1 MRVLVLSSVF
11 PNVKQ
16 PTLGVFIR
24 ERIRRVAGSCEVVV
38 LAPVPWFPLNRVVR
52 GARWVGIPSRESQD
66 GMEVLHPRVF
76 SVPGILKC
84 LDGIFY
90 AVSLAAY
97 IYRLRRRF
105 AFDVID
111 AHFAYPDGL
120 GAVLLGR
127 LFRRPVII
135 TLRGSIV
142 RLAGY
147 PLHRPQLRYA
157 LRAATRVLS
166 VSNSLKAVAVALGA
180 PGEKIRV
187 VPNGVDVERFRPLDR
202 GKARA
207 TLHLP
212 EDRTVLLSV
221 GGLNE
226 GKGHHRVVA
235 VLPRLLKERPDLLY
249 VIVGSE
255 RPSDTVRPLLNR
267 LIAQA
272 GLGDHVRIV
281 GERPHDEIP
290 LWLAAADVFCLATR
304 SEGWANVLLEAS
316 ACGRPVVA
324 TRVGGNAEVV
334 SSAGLGILVPPG
346 DDTALADAIA
356 EALRRRWD
364 PAVMV
369 EHARRHSWATAVG
382 AVLDELRGVAG
393 AADPRPAGTKPSGA
407 LRGTR

>member
-11 PNVKQ
+11 PNRQQ

-24 ERIRRVAGSCEVVV
+24 ERMRRVAESCELVVV
-38 LAPVPWFPLNRVVR
+38 APVPWFPFNRAIRGVR
-52 GARWVGIPSRESQD
+52 WAGVPSREVQD
-66 GMEVLHPRVF
+66 GIEVLHPRVF

-84 LDGIFY
+84 LDGVFY
-90 AVSLAAY
+90 AISLAAY
-97 IYRLRRRF
+97 IRRLRRRF

-127 LFRRPVII
+127 LFRRPVVI

-142 RLAGY
+142 RLSGHA
-147 PLHRPQLRYA
+147 LHRPQLRYA
-157 LRAATRVLS
+157 LNAAARVLS
-166 VSNSLKAVAVALGA
+166 VSDSLKVVAVGLGT
-180 PGEKIRV
+180 PPEKIRV

-202 GKARA
+202 SETR
-207 TLHLP
+207 TRLHLP
-212 EDRTVLLSV
+212 RDRRILLSV

-226 GKGHHRVVA
+226 GKGHHRVMA
-235 VLPRLLKERPDLLY
+235 ALPRLLKEHPDLLY

-255 RPSDTVRPLLNR
+255 RRSDTIRPLLNR
-267 LIAQA
+267 LIERD
-272 GLGDHVRIV
+272 GLAEHVRIV

-304 SEGWANVLLEAS
+304 SEGWANVLLEAI

-334 SSAGLGILVPPG
+334 SSGELGILVPPG
-346 DDTALADAIA
+346 DDAVLADAIA
-356 EALRRRWD
+356 EALGRRWD
-364 PAVMV
+364 PKVMV
-369 EHARRHSWATAVG
+369 EHARRHSWVAAAR
-382 AVLDELRGVAG
+382 AVLEEFRGVA
-393 AADPRPAGTKPSGA
+393 ASADPRAAGRTPRA
-407 LRGTR
+407 LRDTR